1 MKTKKTKS
9 SPSIAGLKKELNM
22 ANNRVLDMARALN
35 GLENITQLAKE
46 EVALLM
52 FSLGQSTG
60 EAIKRSEDKDIRDEA
75 IADCPYHKL
84 AQKLAESDVFVQKK
98 ESREKGQS

>member
-22 ANNRVLDMARALN
+22 ANNRVLDMTRALN
-35 GLENITQLAKE
+35 GLENITQLTKE

-60 EAIKRSEDKDIRDEA
+60 EAIKRSEDKDIRDE
-75 IADCPYHKL
+75 CPYHKL
-84 AQKLAESDVFVQKK
+84 AQKLADNDVFVQKK
-98 ESREKGQS
+98 GDK